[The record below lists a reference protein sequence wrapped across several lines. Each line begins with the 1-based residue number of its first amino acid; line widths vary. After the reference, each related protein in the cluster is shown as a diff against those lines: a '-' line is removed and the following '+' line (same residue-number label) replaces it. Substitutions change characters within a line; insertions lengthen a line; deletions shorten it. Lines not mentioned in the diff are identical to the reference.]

1 MKQKA
6 CKVLLPIITVCY
18 DMILEDFGVH
28 HGWDFSGYHQIS
40 GLRFLSQSNKHGFEV
55 HFECY
60 FSPLRIQT
68 ALSYPWYM
76 YFMLSHSDGVVLR
89 DVGGV
94 ADFVRAHLQIILL
107 WVMVLSIRIRY
118 LSVLE
123 LLLH

>member
-1 MKQKA
+1 
-6 CKVLLPIITVCY
+6 
-18 DMILEDFGVH
+18 
-28 HGWDFSGYHQIS
+28 
-40 GLRFLSQSNKHGFEV
+40 
-55 HFECY
+55 
-60 FSPLRIQT
+60 
-68 ALSYPWYM
+68 M